1 MNPPDISRP
10 IDRRGFLKFSA
21 LAGSGLVLGFYLKS
35 GRTAHGQVAKPSS
48 KLIVDGDFVPN
59 AFIRIAPDG
68 KVTIMSARPEI
79 GQGIKTSLPMIVA
92 DELGARW
99 PDVTVLSAPL
109 DKKYGQQGAGGSTST
124 PNSWMPLRRIGATAR
139 VMLIQAAADT
149 WGVPPAE
156 CDTEAGAVHHRNSN
170 KSLSFT
176 ELIEKASLLPV
187 PAESEVKLKDPSEF
201 KIVGTRVGGVD
212 NPSIVAGK
220 PLFGIDQKLP
230 GMLYATYVKAPVFGS
245 KVAEANVDQIKTLP
259 GIRDAF
265 IINRTVPAGR
275 DRFKGLVPGVAIVG
289 DSTWSVFSARRQL
302 KVSWESSR
310 YDNDSWS
317 GFTAKAKELAAGAGE
332 QVARRDGDIEGA
344 LKQAAKVVE
353 ASYSYP
359 FISHANLEPQNCT
372 VRITGDAAEFWIPTQ
387 QPNGA
392 RTIAADVLGFAPDK
406 IAINVTRVGG
416 GFGRRLYNDF
426 VAEAA
431 AIAQKVGAPLKLT
444 WMREDDLQHDQ
455 YRPGGFHF
463 LKGGV
468 DARGKVTGW
477 RCHTV
482 GFGGGMGGD
491 LFPARFIPNF
501 LGLNS
506 RLDNGIPTGA
516 WRAPASNCYAFVIC
530 GFLDELA
537 HAAGRD
543 PVEFNLEVLGNEEMV
558 GSGRG
563 AYNAARMRGVVKK
576 VAAMAGWGQQKRPR
590 GRGLGLGYYFSHQ
603 GYIAEVA
610 DVTVSP
616 AGELTVNQVWAAVDV
631 GSQIVNLSGAE
642 NQVQG
647 AIVDGLSAC
656 WRQELDIRNGAVVQ
670 SNFHEYPMLRIPDTP
685 RKIEIEFVK
694 TNYAPTGLG
703 EPALPPLAPAVAN
716 AIFAATGKRLRDFPF
731 ARTELKWS

>member
-1 MNPPDISRP
+1 MKTPDISRP
-10 IDRRGFLKFSA
+10 IDRRSFLKFSA
-21 LAGSGLVLGFYLKS
+21 LAGGGLVLGFYLKS
-35 GRTAHGQVAKPSS
+35 GSTAEGQVAKASD
-48 KLIVDGDFVPN
+48 KVLEGDFIPN
-59 AFIRIAPDG
+59 AFIQIAPDG

-92 DELGARW
+92 EELGARW
-99 PDVTVLSAPL
+99 QDVTVVSAPL

-124 PNSWMPLRRIGATAR
+124 PNSYMTLRRVGAAAR
-139 VMLIQAAADT
+139 TMLIQAAAQT
-149 WGVPPAE
+149 WGVPASECYAE
-156 CDTEAGAVHHRNSN
+156 DGAVHHRGSN
-170 KSLSFT
+170 KSASFA
-176 ELIEKASLLPV
+176 ELLPKAATLPV
-187 PAESEVKLKDPSEF
+187 PPESEVKLKDPSDF
-201 KIVGTRVGGVD
+201 KLLGSRIGGVD
-212 NPSIVAGK
+212 NPSIVSGK
-220 PLFGIDQKLP
+220 PLFGIDQKIP
-230 GMLYATYVKAPVFGS
+230 GMLYATYVKAPVWGS
-245 KVAEANVDQIKTLP
+245 KVADANVDQIKSLP
-259 GIRDAF
+259 GIHDAF
-265 IINRTVPAGR
+265 IVNRTVPAGR

-317 GFTAKAKELAAGAGE
+317 GFVAKAKELAAGDGE
-332 QVARRDGDIEGA
+332 QVARKDGDVDAA

-359 FISHANLEPQNCT
+359 FLSHTNLEPQNCT
-372 VRITGDAAEFWIPTQ
+372 VRISGDSAEFWIPTQ
-387 QPNGA
+387 QPDGA
-392 RTIAADVLGFAPDK
+392 HAIAKDVLGFAPDK
-406 IAINVTRVGG
+406 ISINVTRIGG

-431 AIAQKVGAPLKLT
+431 AIAQKTGTPIKLM

-468 DARGKVTGW
+468 DANGKLTAW

-482 GFGGGMGGD
+482 AFGGGLGGD
-491 LFPARFIPNF
+491 LFPGRFIPNF
-501 LGLNS
+501 VSINS
-506 RLDNGIPTGA
+506 RLDNGIPMGA
-516 WRAPASNCYAFVIC
+516 WRAPGSNSYAFVIC

-543 PVEFNLEVLGNEEMV
+543 PVEFNLEVLGDQEVV

-563 AYNAARMRGVVKK
+563 AYNAGRMRGVVKK
-576 VAAMAGWGQQKRPR
+576 VAEMSGWGQQKLPR

-616 AGELTVNQVWAAVDV
+616 TGELTVNQVWAAVDV

-670 SNFHEYPMLRIPDTP
+670 SNFHEYPMLRISDAPK
-685 RKIEIEFVK
+685 KIEIAFVK
-694 TNYAPTGLG
+694 TDHPPTGLG

-716 AIFAATGKRLRDFPF
+716 AIFAATGHRLRDFPF
-731 ARTELKWS
+731 SRADLKWS